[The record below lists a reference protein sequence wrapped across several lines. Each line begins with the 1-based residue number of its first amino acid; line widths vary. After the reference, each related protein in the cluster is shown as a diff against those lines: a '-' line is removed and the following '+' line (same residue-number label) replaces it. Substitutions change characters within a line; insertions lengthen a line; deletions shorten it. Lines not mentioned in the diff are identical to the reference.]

1 MIQRLGTAF
10 DRCKP
15 YNVVS
20 LSFENYTVD
29 GIEKLICRKYGFCVS
44 HFLHSL
50 FKVFEKMGVG
60 RETFRKK
67 FLFPQ
72 SLIPFY

>member
-29 GIEKLICRKYGFCVS
+29 GIEPEAGRADNTEIKEGQSICYTYNV
-44 HFLHSL
+44 
-50 FKVFEKMGVG
+50 
-60 RETFRKK
+60 TPIN
-67 FLFPQ
+67 PQ
-72 SLIPFY
+72 EFSDGQE